1 MARATADGAA
11 GGDGPGAAVPDA
23 VAPMLAVDGRP
34 PTGAAWAYEWKWDGY
49 RCCLRV
55 AADGTTRLTSRNGN
69 DLTPTYPELAQAGEG
84 PLAGRSA
91 VLDGEI
97 VALGPDGG
105 PDFGR
110 LQRRHQRR
118 HPGRALLAE
127 IPVVFFA
134 FDLLLL
140 DDERLLD
147 HPYRRRRTALEALPA
162 DPAGRIAVP
171 PAQLGADADPERLLR
186 VAERHGLEG
195 LVAKRLDSPYQPG
208 RRSPR
213 WVKTPLVRTVEVVVG
228 GWQAGAGRRDGTVGS
243 LLVGAHDE
251 DGRLRYVG
259 HVGSGFSEAV
269 LADLDVRLAGL
280 SRDHSPFV
288 DGVPGPRAR
297 LAHWVAPT
305 LVGEVAFRAWTRE
318 GRLRQPSWRGLRPD
332 RDPAH
337 ARLPSRPR

>member
-1 MARATADGAA
+1 MTKETE
-11 GGDGPGAAVPDA
+11 PPPAVPDA

-34 PTGAAWAYEWKWDGY
+34 PTGARWAYEWKWDGY

-55 AADGTTRLTSRNGN
+55 AADGQTRLTSRNGN
-69 DLTPTYPELAQAGEG
+69 DLTPTYPELAQAGPG

-97 VALGPDGG
+97 VALGPGGG

-127 IPVVFFA
+127 VPVVFFA
-134 FDLLLL
+134 FDLLML
-140 DDERLLD
+140 DGERLLD
-147 HPYRRRRTALEALPA
+147 LPYRRRRAALEALPT
-162 DPAGRIAVP
+162 DPSGRIAVP
-171 PAQLGADADPERLLR
+171 PSHPGAEADPEALLR
-186 VAERHGLEG
+186 VAEAHGLEG
-195 LVAKRLDSPYQPG
+195 LMAKRLDSPYQPG

-213 WVKTPLVRTVEVVVG
+213 WVKTPLVRTIEVVVG
-228 GWQAGAGRRDGTVGS
+228 GWQPGSGHRAGTVGS
-243 LLVGAHDE
+243 LLVGAFDE

-269 LADLDVRLAGL
+269 LADLDLRLAGL
-280 SRDHSPFV
+280 SRADSPFAERLPTARTRV
-288 DGVPGPRAR
+288 ARWVEPR
-297 LAHWVAPT
+297 

-318 GRLRQPSWRGLRPD
+318 GRLRQPSWRGARPD
-332 RDPAH
+332 RDPAA
-337 ARLPSRPR
+337 ARLPDRPY

>member
-1 MARATADGAA
+1 MTNGTEPAL
-11 GGDGPGAAVPDA
+11 PDA

-34 PTGAAWAYEWKWDGY
+34 PSGGAWAYEWKWDGY

-55 AADGTTRLTSRNGN
+55 AATGTTRLTSRNGN
-69 DLTPTYPELAQAGEG
+69 DLTPTYPELAQAGPG

-97 VALGPDGG
+97 VALGPDGS

-118 HPGRALLAE
+118 HPGRELLAE
-127 IPVVFFA
+127 IPVVYFA
-134 FDLLLL
+134 FDLLAL
-140 DDERLLD
+140 DGERLLSQ
-147 HPYRRRRTALEALPA
+147 PYRRRRAALEALPDDA
-162 DPAGRIAVP
+162 TGRIAVP
-171 PAQLGADADPERLLR
+171 PVHLGADADPGQLLA

-195 LVAKRLDSPYQPG
+195 LVAKRLDSPYLPG

-228 GWQAGAGRRDGTVGS
+228 GWQAGAGRRTGTVGS
-243 LLVGAHDE
+243 LLVGARDE

-269 LADLDVRLAGL
+269 LADLDTRLAGL
-280 SRDHSPFV
+280 SRTRSPFAEP
-288 DGVPGPRAR
+288 VPRERAR
-297 LAHWVAPT
+297 LAHWVEPR

-332 RDPAH
+332 RDPA
-337 ARLPSRPR
+337 AVRLPSRPG